1 METSN
6 DKVNIVNFL
15 LTRRC
20 NLRCEFCGIV
30 KDDPDKPKEYPLVKH
45 YMDHELKTSDV
56 LEFLRKL
63 KIHNPNSF
71 VIWYGGEPFL
81 RKDLSTIIDYC
92 NKENINYTIISNN
105 TEAVQ
110 DKIENLIKEVGY
122 IQGFTASVDP
132 SIFSVGTP
140 ISSDRDQKSKI
151 GFDSLLKYK
160 DHINDVVAEITV
172 TSKDIEYLY
181 PLVKSLSDNGIN
193 SDITFV
199 DIKKSG
205 YYDFSCIS
213 DDDILVRKSSRV
225 REIFNRIIDEKLN
238 VHMRDTLL
246 PIIYDILPSE
256 LDCKLE
262 DNVHNI
268 CVDADGTIRLCLR
281 IKGFQTPENFNVENC
296 FEEDGSLNEM
306 LKHFIGEDKRR
317 LCLKCNHTCYIMSQ
331 INNVNDLVH
340 KEVRNK

>member
-1 METSN
+1 MNKTSS

-63 KIHNPNSF
+63 KIHNPDSF
-71 VIWYGGEPFL
+71 VIFYGGEPFL
-81 RKDLSTIIDYC
+81 RKDLSIIIDYC

-132 SIFSVGTP
+132 SPGISY
-140 ISSDRDQKSKI
+140 SSDRDHKSKI
-151 GFDSLLKYK
+151 GFNALLKYK
-160 DHINDVVAEITV
+160 NNINDVVAEITA
-172 TSKDIEYLY
+172 TSRDIEYLY

-199 DIKKSG
+199 DTKKSM

-213 DDDILVRKSSRV
+213 NDDILVRKSKEV

-246 PIIYDILPSE
+246 PMIYDILPSE

-262 DNVHNI
+262 DNVHNL
-268 CVDADGTIRLCLR
+268 CVDSDGSVRLCLR
-281 IKGFQTPENFNVENC
+281 IRGVQTPENFNTKNC

-306 LKHFIGEDKRR
+306 LKHFIGEDKRKY
-317 LCLKCNHTCYIMSQ
+317 CQKCNHTCYIMSNLND
-331 INNVNDLVH
+331 INGLVH
-340 KEVRNK
+340 KEVREKK